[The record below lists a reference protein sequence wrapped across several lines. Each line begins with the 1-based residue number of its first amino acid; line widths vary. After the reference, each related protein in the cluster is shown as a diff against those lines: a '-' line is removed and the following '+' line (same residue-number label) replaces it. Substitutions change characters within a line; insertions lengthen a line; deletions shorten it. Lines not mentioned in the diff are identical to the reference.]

1 MLIKGSVR
9 LSVVVCAHN
18 RNHDHA
24 HAHEKARLLLL
35 REARFNMRDMR

>member
-9 LSVVVCAHN
+9 LSVVACAHN
-18 RNHDHA
+18 RNHA

-35 REARFNMRDMR
+35 REARFHMRDMR